1 MDSHERSIEKKTRD
15 NEFSGGKF
23 FEPIWLRYFGLQD
36 DAINRGLLDY
46 NAYII
51 CVCGPIL
58 YFILYFL

>member
-1 MDSHERSIEKKTRD
+1 MDSHERSIKKKTRN
-15 NEFSGGKF
+15 NEFGGGKF
-23 FEPIWLRYFGLQD
+23 FESIWLRYFGLQD

-58 YFILYFL
+58 YLILSII